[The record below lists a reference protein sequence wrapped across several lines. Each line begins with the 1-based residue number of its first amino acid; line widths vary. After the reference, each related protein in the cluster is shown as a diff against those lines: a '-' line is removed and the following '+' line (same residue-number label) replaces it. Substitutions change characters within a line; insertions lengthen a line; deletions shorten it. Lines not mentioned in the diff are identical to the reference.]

1 MHIQEGFL
9 TAKWAITW
17 YGVAIIFIG
26 KGLRDVVKRTKEV
39 VMFKPL
45 VGLMGAAVFFMS
57 LMPIPVPI
65 TGSCSHPAGTP
76 LAAILLGPF
85 VGTVLSVVALIL
97 QATFFAH
104 GGFSTMG
111 ANVVSMGVVGPI
123 VSYAL
128 FKLARRMNLSLA
140 WSAGIAG
147 VLGDLSVYLMSSTE
161 LALGMPN
168 MPFGSF
174 SHGVIIFM
182 KLYMPTQLPIALLE
196 GLITAGMV
204 SYVAKV
210 RPDILRNL
218 NLLPVRQEEEV
229 EYGQHI

>member
-9 TAKWAITW
+9 TVQWAATW

-26 KGLRDVVKRTKEV
+26 KGLRDIVKKSKEII
-39 VMFKPL
+39 MFKPL
-45 VGLMGAAVFFMS
+45 VGLLGAAVFFMS

-65 TGSCSHPAGTP
+65 TGTSSHPAGTP

-85 VGTVLSVVALIL
+85 VGSVLSVIALIL

-104 GGFSTMG
+104 GGFSTLG
-111 ANVVSMGVVGPI
+111 ANVVSMGVVGSF
-123 VSYAL
+123 VSYSL
-128 FKLARRMNLSLA
+128 FKLARRMNISLVI
-140 WSAGIAG
+140 SAGIAG

-174 SHGVIIFM
+174 SQGVLTFI

-196 GLITAGMV
+196 GVVTAGMIG
-204 SYVAKV
+204 YIAKV
-210 RPDILRNL
+210 RPDILHNL
-218 NLLPVRQEEEV
+218 NLLLRGAEGKNSDKPM
-229 EYGQHI
+229 

>member
-9 TAKWAITW
+9 TAKWAATW

-26 KGLRDVVKRTKEV
+26 KGLRDITHKAKQI

-65 TGSCSHPAGTP
+65 TGTSSHPAGTP

-104 GGFSTMG
+104 GGFSTLG
-111 ANVVSMGVVGPI
+111 ANVVSMGVVGTLI
-123 VSYAL
+123 SYAI
-128 FKLARRMNLSLA
+128 FKIARRCGLSLIWA
-140 WSAGIAG
+140 AALAG
-147 VLGDLSVYLMSSTE
+147 VLGDLSVYVMSATE
-161 LALGMPN
+161 LALGMPK
-168 MPFGSF
+168 MPFGSVSRGF
-174 SHGVIIFM
+174 ITFLG
-182 KLYMPTQLPIALLE
+182 LYMPTQLPIAILE
-196 GLITAGMV
+196 GIVTAGV
-204 SYVAKV
+204 IRYIAKV
-210 RPDILRNL
+210 RPDILQNL
-218 NLLPVRQEEEV
+218 NILPLKQEVNEDE
-229 EYGQHI
+229 Q